1 MPAMDPQARLK
12 RRIVLYILIRVVLA
26 TVFLGIAA
34 LLLWGGQWDLIERE
48 RYFYL
53 VAAIFFVMGLS
64 AASLPAV
71 RDVRRFAFVQLFAD
85 TLIVSAMVWR

>member
-34 LLLWGGQWDLIERE
+34 LLLLGGQWDLIERE

-64 AASLPAV
+64 AASLPA
-71 RDVRRFAFVQLFAD
+71 RRSLAPIATSV
-85 TLIVSAMVWR
+85 